1 MIRRRP
7 PVLERREVSVRG
19 IGRPYF
25 VAAPG
30 GAPSAIVLGLHG
42 RGTRPEWL
50 AWLSDLDRLAGSD
63 DVLAVFPQGS
73 VVVDRQGFTWDEA
86 SDLPYLKAV
95 ADDARQ
101 SSGRSDHGV
110 CVCGISV
117 GARIASAFAAHHA
130 ADVDALGAV
139 AGLRAPKVPPER
151 PVPVMAFHGLRD
163 RALPFDGGQG
173 ARWVERTIR
182 RQERR
187 AGRPTPRTEA
197 ARDWNES
204 VPEAAEAWTRRTGSR
219 VGGSNATR
227 ASPCGR
233 SPSTRVDRP
242 RWSCGSRRTPAT
254 PGRAIRA
261 ASSPISSWGRRA
273 ESWTPPGSSG
283 PSSAGTPRNALL
295 TATVR

>member
-1 MIRRRP
+1 VIRRRP

-204 VPEAAEAWTRRTGSR
+204 VPEAAEAWTAANGIQGRRVERDQSLTLRKVTFDEGGPAEVVLWISADAGHTWPGHPGGLVSDLLLGKTSR
-219 VGGSNATR
+219 ELDATR
-227 ASPCGR
+227 ELW
-233 SPSTRVDRP
+233 TFF
-242 RWSCGSRRTPAT
+242 RRHT
-254 PGRAIRA
+254 
-261 ASSPISSWGRRA
+261 S
-273 ESWTPPGSSG
+273 
-283 PSSAGTPRNALL
+283 
-295 TATVR
+295 